1 MIDELMQ
8 RLQDPEATFTSAEVR
23 ELLEDKRQRQVEEA
37 KRSAY
42 TILQMIR
49 SDNPLEVTHGTEQ
62 EAQAGV

>member
-8 RLQDPEATFTSAEVR
+8 RLQDPDATFTSAEVR
-23 ELLEDKRQRQVEEA
+23 ELIEDKRQRQVEEA

-49 SDNPLEVTHGTEQ
+49 NDNPLEV
-62 EAQAGV
+62 